1 MFLIYASCGI
11 AGYFYFASY
20 SSVLVTTDIDEFT
33 HSTDGKEVGLRIN
46 QITIGMVLLSSFST
60 IGPVISVIADSIED
74 VKRSTQERWRS

>member
-33 HSTDGKEVGLRIN
+33 HSTDGKEVGL
-46 QITIGMVLLSSFST
+46 
-60 IGPVISVIADSIED
+60 
-74 VKRSTQERWRS
+74 